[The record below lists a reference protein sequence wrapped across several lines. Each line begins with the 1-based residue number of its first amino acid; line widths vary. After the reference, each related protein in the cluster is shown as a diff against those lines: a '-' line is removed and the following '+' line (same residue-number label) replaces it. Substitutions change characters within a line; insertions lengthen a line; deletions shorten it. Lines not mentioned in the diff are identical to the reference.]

1 MVCVLDGNM
10 LGYGWMEIV
19 SSIVKDQLNR
29 FIIEMG
35 DSAMK
40 KKIIIS
46 GIAAVLVIGSVV
58 FCFAVKGDGT
68 QPAEV
73 AQTVTEAVATPS
85 IEVTQETTEEVS
97 PEVVE
102 EVPEVAEEP
111 EVVEEAPEVQETSEE
126 VSSIVD
132 VAETSEEVS
141 EDAGVSTQTE
151 EVKPV
156 EPKQEE
162 VKPAETKPV
171 ETQPQQAK
179 TEPNVNQIS
188 TDEASQA
195 LINQILA
202 DGGTWGV
209 PSSTSTLGECP
220 SSGGAAAQIIVE

>member
-1 MVCVLDGNM
+1 
-10 LGYGWMEIV
+10 MEMV

-35 DSAMK
+35 DFAVK
-40 KKIIIS
+40 KKTIIIS

-58 FCFAVKGDGT
+58 FCFAVKGDST

-73 AQTVTEAVATPS
+73 AQTVTEAVATPT
-85 IEVTQETTEEVS
+85 IEIPEEVVEEL
-97 PEVVE
+97 EVVEEAE

-111 EVVEEAPEVQETSEE
+111 EVVEETTEVEETSSEG
-126 VSSIVD
+126 SIVD
-132 VAETSEEVS
+132 VAETTEED

-171 ETQPQQAK
+171 EAQPQQTK
-179 TEPNVNQIS
+179 PEPNVNQIS

-195 LINQILA
+195 LIAQLKA
-202 DGGTWGV
+202 DGAIWGDT
-209 PSSTSTLGECP
+209 PSTSTAHGFE
-220 SSGGAAAQIIVE
+220 SSGGASLNIIVE

>member
-1 MVCVLDGNM
+1 
-10 LGYGWMEIV
+10 
-19 SSIVKDQLNR
+19 
-29 FIIEMG
+29 
-35 DSAMK
+35 MK
-40 KKIIIS
+40 KKTIIIS

-58 FCFAVKGDGT
+58 FCFAVKGDST

-73 AQTVTEAVATPS
+73 AQTVTEAVATPT
-85 IEVTQETTEEVS
+85 IEIPEEV
-97 PEVVE
+97 V
-102 EVPEVAEEP
+102 EEP
-111 EVVEEAPEVQETSEE
+111 EVVEEVEEVPEVEVQETSEE
-126 VSSIVD
+126 VSPEVEETSEVEESIVE

-171 ETQPQQAK
+171 EAQPQQTK

-195 LINQILA
+195 LIAQLTA
-202 DGGTWGV
+202 DGAIWGDT
-209 PSSTSTLGECP
+209 PATSTLGECP

>member
-1 MVCVLDGNM
+1 
-10 LGYGWMEIV
+10 MEIV
-19 SSIVKDQLNR
+19 SPIVKDQLNR

-35 DSAMK
+35 DFAVK
-40 KKIIIS
+40 KKTIIIS

-85 IEVTQETTEEVS
+85 IEVIQETTEEVS
-97 PEVVE
+97 EPE
-102 EVPEVAEEP
+102 EVPEVEVAEEP
-111 EVVEEAPEVQETSEE
+111 EVVEETTEVE
-126 VSSIVD
+126 
-132 VAETSEEVS
+132 ETSEEVS

-171 ETQPQQAK
+171 ETQPSQQTK
-179 TEPNVNQIS
+179 PTETKPVETQPQQ
-188 TDEASQA
+188 TTVDAQRDA
-195 LINQILA
+195 ILA
-202 DGGTWGV
+202 QAYALGATDGI
-209 PSSTSTLGECP
+209 PDSTSVLGDRVSNVGLQWE
-220 SSGGAAAQIIVE
+220 

>member
-1 MVCVLDGNM
+1 
-10 LGYGWMEIV
+10 MEIV
-19 SSIVKDQLNR
+19 SPIVKDQLNR

-35 DSAMK
+35 DFAMK
-40 KKIIIS
+40 KKTIIIS
-46 GIAAVLVIGSVV
+46 GMAAVLVIGSVV

-73 AQTVTEAVATPS
+73 AQTVTEAVATPT
-85 IEVTQETTEEVS
+85 IEIPEETSSEVS
-97 PEVVE
+97 EPEV
-102 EVPEVAEEP
+102 EVAEEP
-111 EVVEEAPEVQETSEE
+111 EVVEETTEVEETSETE
-126 VSSIVD
+126 GSIVD

-171 ETQPQQAK
+171 ETQPTESK
-179 TEPNVNQIS
+179 PEPNVNQIS

-202 DGGTWGV
+202 NGGSVGIPEGVNMGQAGNFVNTDGWT
-209 PSSTSTLGECP
+209 
-220 SSGGAAAQIIVE
+220 SGGVME

>member
-1 MVCVLDGNM
+1 
-10 LGYGWMEIV
+10 MEIV

-35 DSAMK
+35 DFAMK
-40 KKIIIS
+40 KKTIIIS

-58 FCFAVKGDGT
+58 FCFAVKGDST

-73 AQTVTEAVATPS
+73 AQTVTEAVATPT

-102 EVPEVAEEP
+102 EVPEVAEDP
-111 EVVEEAPEVQETSEE
+111 EVVEEAPVVEETSEE
-126 VSSIVD
+126 VSETEGSIVD

-171 ETQPQQAK
+171 EAQPTETQPTETQPQQTTVDA
-179 TEPNVNQIS
+179 QR
-188 TDEASQA
+188 DA
-195 LINQILA
+195 ILA
-202 DGGTWGV
+202 QLDAMGANDGISEGNFELGTY
-209 PSSTSTLGECP
+209 
-220 SSGGAAAQIIVE
+220 SGNAGAGFEFE

>member
-1 MVCVLDGNM
+1 
-10 LGYGWMEIV
+10 MEMV
-19 SSIVKDQLNR
+19 SSIVRDQLNR

-85 IEVTQETTEEVS
+85 IEVTQETSEEVS
-97 PEVVE
+97 SEPEEAE
-102 EVPEVAEEP
+102 EVPEVEVAEEP
-111 EVVEEAPEVQETSEE
+111 EVVEEAPEVQET
-126 VSSIVD
+126 
-132 VAETSEEVS
+132 TEEVS

-171 ETQPQQAK
+171 EAQPQQTK

-202 DGGTWGV
+202 NGGSIGIPEGV
-209 PSSTSTLGECP
+209 NISESGNVTSSSAGAGVTLE
-220 SSGGAAAQIIVE
+220 